1 MHSCKWN
8 LNVIESQTM
17 SGKKVRPFLVS
28 VRELNFLR
36 KRQWDN
42 RLHSIKNTMDV
53 AYGRARSGDLRIGL
67 KRE

>member
-36 KRQWDN
+36 KRPSDN
-42 RLHSIKNTMDV
+42 RLHSIKNTMDA
-53 AYGRARSGDLRIGL
+53 AYGRARSDDLRMCL
-67 KRE
+67 KCE